1 MADPGTPGGMHIAT
15 GLEHNESGLPSYTS
29 ENHEAMQAK
38 RFNKLKNVVNDVA
51 PVEVDAAQG
60 AGMADLGLI
69 AWGST
74 IGVVREALQRL
85 RAEGYNVKGFYP
97 KLLNPLPAQQF
108 EDFGASCKRLLLPE
122 VNFLGQLA
130 HFVRA
135 ETSLRPESYTICGG
149 MPFTPEMI
157 VNKVKEI
164 LA

>member
-1 MADPGTPGGMHIAT
+1 MSKTNPKIGFVSLGCPKATVDSEHILT
-15 GLEHNESGLPSYTS
+15 
-29 ENHEAMQAK
+29 
-38 RFNKLKNVVNDVA
+38 
-51 PVEVDAAQG
+51 
-60 AGMADLGLI
+60 
-69 AWGST
+69 
-74 IGVVREALQRL
+74 RL
-85 RAEGYNVKGFYP
+85 RAEGYKVSGFYP

-122 VNFLGQLA
+122 VNFQGQLA

-157 VNKVKEI
+157 VNKVREI

>member
-1 MADPGTPGGMHIAT
+1 MVD
-15 GLEHNESGLPSYTS
+15 
-29 ENHEAMQAK
+29 
-38 RFNKLKNVVNDVA
+38 DVD
-51 PVEVDAAQG
+51 PVEVDG
-60 AGMADLGLI
+60 EGSADLGVI

-85 RAEGYNVKGFYP
+85 RVQGYKVKGFYP
-97 KLLNPLPAQQF
+97 KLLHPLPAQQF
-108 EDFGASCKRLLLPE
+108 EDFGASCKQTLLPE

-135 ETSLRPESYTICGG
+135 ETSLRPVSYTICGG

-157 VNKVKEI
+157 VNKVREI

>member
-1 MADPGTPGGMHIAT
+1 MVDPGTPGGIHIAT
-15 GLEHNESGLPSYTS
+15 GLEHNEIGLPSYS
-29 ENHEAMQAK
+29 SANHEAMQDK
-38 RFNKLKNVVNDVA
+38 RFRKLKGVINDVA
-51 PVEVDAAQG
+51 PTEVDG
-60 AGMADLGLI
+60 EGTADLGVI

-85 RAEGYNVKGFYP
+85 RAEGYRVNGFYP

-108 EDFGASCKRLLLPE
+108 EAFGASCKRLLLPE
-122 VNFLGQLA
+122 VNFQGQLA

-157 VNKVKEI
+157 VNKVREV
-164 LA
+164 LS